1 MIAIAIEH
9 KPTYMPVSTFALTQI
24 FGGLMRN
31 GLSSNTDKRML
42 SSKRKTVVTLG
53 GASSAHASS
62 EVAPAP
68 RFDFPEIEKSF
79 DCEFVEIPEE
89 IQSATAFR
97 KWIMEMNLE

>member
-9 KPTYMPVSTFALTQI
+9 KPTYMPVSTSVLTQL
-24 FGGLMRN
+24 FGGLMIN

-42 SSKRKTVVTLG
+42 PSESKTVVTLD
-53 GASSAHASS
+53 GADFSRAPS
-62 EVAPAP
+62 EVAFN
-68 RFDFPEIEKSF
+68 FDFPEIEKSF

-89 IQSATAFR
+89 IQSAKDFR